1 MLTGACNQDV
11 SNMLPFRQRES
22 MCSKTNLWP
31 VFNSTSHLRDLLH
44 DFQQLLGEQPGTSPL
59 RQSPA
64 QQREKI
70 RKLVDEWLNQLVG
83 MEVDVP

>member
-1 MLTGACNQDV
+1 ML
-11 SNMLPFRQRES
+11 
-22 MCSKTNLWP
+22 
-31 VFNSTSHLRDLLH
+31 NSPSQLRDLLH
-44 DFQQLLGEQPGTSPL
+44 DFHNLLGEQPGTAPS
-59 RQSPA
+59 RSSPA

>member
-1 MLTGACNQDV
+1 MLET
-11 SNMLPFRQRES
+11 
-22 MCSKTNLWP
+22 
-31 VFNSTSHLRDLLH
+31 TSHLRDLLA
-44 DFQQLLGEQPGTSPL
+44 DFQNLLGDEPGSAPV
-59 RQSPA
+59 RRSPA

>member
-1 MLTGACNQDV
+1 MLAT
-11 SNMLPFRQRES
+11 
-22 MCSKTNLWP
+22 
-31 VFNSTSHLRDLLH
+31 TSHLRDLLA
-44 DFQQLLGEQPGTSPL
+44 DFQKLLGEEPGSAP
-59 RQSPA
+59 RRRSPA

>member
-1 MLTGACNQDV
+1 MRPKPNH
-11 SNMLPFRQRES
+11 
-22 MCSKTNLWP
+22 WP
-31 VFNSTSHLRDLLH
+31 VLNSTSHLRDLLH
-44 DFQQLLGEQPGTSPL
+44 DFHQLLGQQPGEAPL